1 MKCCEEIFKKDL
13 TVILECWGK
22 KNKERG
28 IMTPEGNAGDTKQS
42 QIPERK
48 SPREGA
54 VGGQRGAVSSLWFLV
69 KTCLNHCRI
78 QMSKKQPQVRSSMNT
93 S

>member
-1 MKCCEEIFKKDL
+1 ML
-13 TVILECWGK
+13 GQ

-54 VGGQRGAVSSLWFLV
+54 VGGQRGL
-69 KTCLNHCRI
+69 CHHCG
-78 QMSKKQPQVRSSMNT
+78 SC
-93 S
+93 